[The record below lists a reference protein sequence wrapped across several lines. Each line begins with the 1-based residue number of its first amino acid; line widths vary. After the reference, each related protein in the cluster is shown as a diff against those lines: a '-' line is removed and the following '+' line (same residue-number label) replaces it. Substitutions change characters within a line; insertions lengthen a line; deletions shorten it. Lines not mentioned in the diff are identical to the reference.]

1 MRMSFSGLRSPW
13 VQLAISQLCTLAA
26 DLCLKLGADATV
38 HVSPR
43 WSWTGLTGLVS
54 PFVWLGIVF
63 MILSFIT
70 WLYVLRHLALSVA
83 FPVSQVVHVM
93 VPLGSWIVLGEKIN
107 AVRWSGIALVI
118 VGLFLVAKPVAKMEE
133 RL

>member
-1 MRMSFSGLRSPW
+1 MRTSFRGLRNPW

-26 DLCLKLGADATV
+26 DLCLKTGADATV

-54 PFVWLGIVF
+54 PLVWLGIVF

-70 WLYVLRHLALSVA
+70 WLYVLRHLPLSLA
-83 FPVSQVVHVM
+83 FPVSQVVHIM
-93 VPLGSWIVLGEKIN
+93 VPIGSFVVLGEHIS
-107 AVRWSGIALVI
+107 AVRWCGIALVM
-118 VGLFLVAKPVAKMEE
+118 VGLFIVAKPVANLEE
-133 RL
+133 RM